1 MVSLAALPYGP
12 APGRA
17 APSVDDVSKAGLG
30 QRKRAVIAGAA
41 ARSHAS
47 ARGSSSL
54 APSSHSLR
62 NTGSS
67 SADSRESW

>member
-1 MVSLAALPYGP
+1 
-12 APGRA
+12 
-17 APSVDDVSKAGLG
+17 
-30 QRKRAVIAGAA
+30 VIAGAA
-41 ARSHAS
+41 SRSHAS

-67 SADSRESW
+67 PVDVVVLDEPDRAGRRVGYAEGGEFH